1 MGLPSAPVRKRPAPQ
16 VPLNR
21 RGPGATYAAP
31 KTPIALLSTTQ
42 VLMLHR
48 AGDVVVETWG
58 GSEERRLCLPVRS
71 RTLSNMTEAVY
82 RNLGVGG
89 GAR

>member
-1 MGLPSAPVRKRPAPQ
+1 MPNPSPSALPLSQALKRFD
-16 VPLNR
+16 VFD
-21 RGPGATYAAP
+21 
-31 KTPIALLSTTQ
+31 
-42 VLMLHR
+42 MLTGESKEACIRNMRQKSFR

>member
-1 MGLPSAPVRKRPAPQ
+1 
-16 VPLNR
+16 
-21 RGPGATYAAP
+21 
-31 KTPIALLSTTQ
+31 
-42 VLMLHR
+42 MLHR